1 MKEACAMEGV
11 VVVRTGGE
19 IGIKSKPVRRA
30 YENLVLKT
38 IHGIL
43 KDEGIP
49 FSDIWR
55 TAGRIYIRTEE
66 SERAAR
72 RVARV
77 FGVSS
82 TSPGVALKSDLET
95 IVQAGTE
102 IAQKTLRSGTFAV
115 RCRRTGSHPYSSV
128 QVAALLGE
136 SIRGL
141 GKDLKVDLT
150 NPQQVISVEIRDE
163 LAIIY
168 ARAIR
173 GPDGFPVGTQE
184 MLLGI
189 VDETADSL
197 LASWCMMK
205 RGAQL
210 KALVLEKKEGLTSS
224 TLVNLR
230 ILAGW
235 MPGNRIRAIVVPP
248 NERNADR
255 LRPLQLQL
263 AVCAAKSKGMGGAV
277 SGLQPSLKALRKI
290 TQPQVCIFFPLIA
303 MDDRLL
309 ERWSEMVGI
318 DLSVSARYDKK
329 TSLDHDF
336 SDSELERI
344 LSASKEITVRAD

>member
-1 MKEACAMEGV
+1 MEGV

-19 IGIKSKPVRRA
+19 IGIKSKPVRRT

-38 IHGIL
+38 IRGIL

-55 TAGRIYIRTEE
+55 TAGRIYIHTEE
-66 SERAAR
+66 SERAAK

-82 TSPGVALKSDLET
+82 TSPGVPLKSDLET
-95 IVQAGTE
+95 ILQVGTE
-102 IAQKTLRSGTFAV
+102 IARKTLRSGTFAV
-115 RCRRTGSHPYSSV
+115 KCRRTGSHPYSSV

-136 SIRGL
+136 SILSL

-150 NPQQVISVEIRDE
+150 NPQQVINAEIRDE

-168 ARAIR
+168 ARSIR

-189 VDETADSL
+189 VDETADSV

-210 KALVLEKKEGLTSS
+210 KALVLEKKEGLTNS

-230 ILAGW
+230 TLAGW
-235 MPGNRIRAIVVPP
+235 MPGNRIRAVVAPID
-248 NERNADR
+248 ERNAGR

-263 AVCAAKSKGMGGAV
+263 QLAMYAAKSKGIGGVV

-290 TQPQVCIFFPLIA
+290 TQPQVCVFFPLIA

-309 ERWSEMVGI
+309 ERWSEMASI
-318 DLSVSARYDKK
+318 DLSASARYDKK

-336 SDSELERI
+336 SDAELERI

>member
-1 MKEACAMEGV
+1 MEGV

-30 YENLVLKT
+30 YENLALKT
-38 IHGIL
+38 IRGLL
-43 KDEGIP
+43 KDEGIQ

-55 TAGRIYIRTEE
+55 TAGRIYIHTEE
-66 SERAAR
+66 SERAAK
-72 RVARV
+72 RVAKV

-115 RCRRTGSHPYSSV
+115 KCRRTGSHPYSSV

-136 SIRGL
+136 SILGL

-150 NPQQVISVEIRDE
+150 NPQQVINVEIRDD

-168 ARAIR
+168 AKSIR
-173 GPDGFPVGTQE
+173 GPDGFPVGTHE
-184 MLLGI
+184 MLLGV
-189 VDETADSL
+189 VDETADSV

-210 KALVLEKKEGLTSS
+210 KALVLEKREGLTNS

-235 MPGNRIRAIVVPP
+235 MPGNRIRAVVAPID
-248 NERNADR
+248 ERYAGR
-255 LRPLQLQL
+255 LRSLQLQL
-263 AVCAAKSKGMGGAV
+263 AMYAAKSKGIGGAV

-290 TQPQVCIFFPLIA
+290 TQPQVCVFFPLIA

-309 ERWSEMVGI
+309 ERWSGMAGI
-318 DLSVSARYDKK
+318 NLSTSARYDKK
-329 TSLDHDF
+329 TSLDQDF

>member
-1 MKEACAMEGV
+1 MEGV

-38 IHGIL
+38 IRGLL

-55 TAGRIYIRTEE
+55 TAGRIYIHTEE
-66 SERAAR
+66 SERVAR

-82 TSPGVALKSDLET
+82 TSPGVALKADLET

-102 IAQKTLRSGTFAV
+102 AARKTLGSGTFAV
-115 RCRRTGSHPYSSV
+115 KCRRTGSHPYSSV

-136 SIRGL
+136 SILGL

-168 ARAIR
+168 ARSIR
-173 GPDGFPVGTQE
+173 GPDGFPVGAQE

-189 VDETADSL
+189 VDETADSV

-210 KALVLEKKEGLTSS
+210 KALVLENREGLTNS
-224 TLVNLR
+224 TFVNLR

-235 MPGNRIRAIVVPP
+235 MPRNRIRAIVVPL
-248 NERNADR
+248 NKRDADR

-263 AVCAAKSKGMGGAV
+263 AVHAARSKGIGGVV
-277 SGLQPSLKALRKI
+277 SGLQPSLKTIRKI
-290 TQPQVCIFFPLIA
+290 MPPQVCVFFPLIA
-303 MDDRLL
+303 MDDGLL

-318 DLSVSARYDKK
+318 DLSISARYDKK
-329 TSLDHDF
+329 ILLDQDF
-336 SDSELERI
+336 ADADLERI
-344 LSASKEITVRAD
+344 LSASKEITVRANRSSPRP

>member
-1 MKEACAMEGV
+1 MEGV

-30 YENLVLKT
+30 YENLALKT
-38 IHGIL
+38 IRGLL
-43 KDEGIP
+43 KDEGIQ

-55 TAGRIYIRTEE
+55 TAGRIYIHTEE
-66 SERAAR
+66 SERAAK
-72 RVARV
+72 RVAKV

-115 RCRRTGSHPYSSV
+115 KCRRTGSHPYSSV

-136 SIRGL
+136 SILGL

-150 NPQQVISVEIRDE
+150 NPQQVINVEIRDD

-168 ARAIR
+168 AKSIR
-173 GPDGFPVGTQE
+173 GPDGFPVGTHE
-184 MLLGI
+184 MLLGV
-189 VDETADSL
+189 VDETADSV

-205 RGAQL
+205 N
-210 KALVLEKKEGLTSS
+210 S

-235 MPGNRIRAIVVPP
+235 MPGNRIRAVVAPID
-248 NERNADR
+248 ERYAGR
-255 LRPLQLQL
+255 LRSLQLQL
-263 AVCAAKSKGMGGAV
+263 AMYAAKSKGIGGAV

-290 TQPQVCIFFPLIA
+290 TQPQVCVFFPLIA

-309 ERWSEMVGI
+309 ERWSGMAGI
-318 DLSVSARYDKK
+318 NLSTSARYDKK
-329 TSLDHDF
+329 TSLDQDF

>member
-1 MKEACAMEGV
+1 MEGV
-11 VVVRTGGE
+11 VIVRTGGE

-30 YENLVLKT
+30 YENLVLK
-38 IHGIL
+38 IIRGIL

-49 FSDIWR
+49 SSSVWR
-55 TAGRIYIRTEE
+55 TAGRIYIHTEASE
-66 SERAAR
+66 SAAE

-82 TSPGVALKSDLET
+82 TSPGVALKSGLET

-102 IAQKTLRSGTFAV
+102 IARKTLRSGTFAV
-115 RCRRTGSHPYSSV
+115 KCRRTGSHPYSSV

-136 SIRGL
+136 SIL
-141 GKDLKVDLT
+141 SLDKDLKVDLT

-168 ARAIR
+168 ARSIR

-184 MLLGI
+184 ALLGI
-189 VDETADSL
+189 VDETADSV
-197 LASWCMMK
+197 LASWCTMK

-210 KALVLEKKEGLTSS
+210 KALVLENKEGLTNS

-235 MPGNRIRAIVVPP
+235 MPGNRIRAIVAPL
-248 NERNADR
+248 NERGAGK

-263 AVCAAKSKGMGGAV
+263 AVYAAKSKGIGGVV

-290 TQPQVCIFFPLIA
+290 TQPQVSVFFPLIA

-318 DLSVSARYDKK
+318 DLSTSARYDKK
-329 TSLDHDF
+329 ASLDQDF
-336 SDSELERI
+336 VDAELERI